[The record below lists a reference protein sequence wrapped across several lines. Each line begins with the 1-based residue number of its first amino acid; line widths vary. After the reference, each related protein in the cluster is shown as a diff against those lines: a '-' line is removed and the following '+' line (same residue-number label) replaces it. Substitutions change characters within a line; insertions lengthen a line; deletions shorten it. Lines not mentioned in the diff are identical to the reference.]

1 VIYLIK
7 RAYNKFKGVYYIM
20 QNVKTTIKGNKL
32 IIEVDITKDFGLS
45 ASGKTISIASTKGN
59 KDVHNGVIVGLN
71 VYKFP
76 NK

>member
-1 VIYLIK
+1 
-7 RAYNKFKGVYYIM
+7 M
-20 QNVKTTIKGNKL
+20 QNVKTIVKGNKL
-32 IIEVDITKDFGLS
+32 VIEIDISKEFGLS

-59 KDVHNGVIVGLN
+59 KDVHDGIILGLN